1 MKTDP
6 EAVES
11 LLEIKVINME
21 NQEEFQ
27 EVFLDDDDVNTSVS
41 SNKYS
46 LKREVSKKSMV
57 LPIQEYVNTD
67 TDDCYKSLTPVNE
80 VQSFVPLESSS
91 ATISLRTSLSLTS
104 DSSTPKLESRKLPH
118 AHPDYVTKTQLKKS
132 STSNTLKGDVD
143 EIDDL
148 THRPKLCKQEKFC
161 YNKFDNFSPR
171 SCQCAECFEIRDQS
185 SFCDGELSPSN
196 STSYNIFNQ
205 SDSDFGRQSS
215 SESVFW
221 SSKTNQSMDENDMS
235 DNVYRNSTE
244 ARALQ
249 RQYSRL
255 DSDSSSY
262 TCSRSRY
269 IF

>member
-11 LLEIKVINME
+11 FLEIKVINME

-46 LKREVSKKSMV
+46 LKREVFKKSMV

-118 AHPDYVTKTQLKKS
+118 AHPDYVTITQLKKS

-143 EIDDL
+143 
-148 THRPKLCKQEKFC
+148 
-161 YNKFDNFSPR
+161 
-171 SCQCAECFEIRDQS
+171 AFEV
-185 SFCDGELSPSN
+185 ELVS
-196 STSYNIFNQ
+196 
-205 SDSDFGRQSS
+205 
-215 SESVFW
+215 
-221 SSKTNQSMDENDMS
+221 
-235 DNVYRNSTE
+235 
-244 ARALQ
+244 
-249 RQYSRL
+249 
-255 DSDSSSY
+255 
-262 TCSRSRY
+262 
-269 IF
+269 